1 VVKIGKAAYPLEVME
16 IVPGQPYRGLL
27 PEKTQAAFLAFS
39 NQKPDQRLRNIENG
53 LNVCP

>member
-1 VVKIGKAAYPLEVME
+1 VKIGKAAYPLEVME

-53 LNVCP
+53 LKVCP